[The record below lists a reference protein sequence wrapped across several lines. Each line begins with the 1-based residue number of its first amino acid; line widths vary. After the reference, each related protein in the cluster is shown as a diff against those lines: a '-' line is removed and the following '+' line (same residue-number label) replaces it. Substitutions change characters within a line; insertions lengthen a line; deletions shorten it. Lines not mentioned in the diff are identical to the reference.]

1 MIKKIRIVPSMLALA
16 GWFAVSVSVRAQFA
30 GSVLSY
36 DSGTGFAAGFTN
48 TSSALGAPALGSR
61 VTPFAPPS
69 SKSQLLSIGAGGEV
83 TLQMDTPILN
93 NPADPFGLNF
103 IVFANSFFVQN
114 GGSGQTATTGG
125 ALFFHAASTLVQV
138 SSDDLNWYT
147 LNPALT
153 PQPGQW
159 FPTYG
164 AGDPQL
170 PVDPALANMNFT
182 GMTLGQ
188 VESLYGGSAGGTGFS
203 LSWAQDSSGNNVN
216 LASADYVR
224 IEVQSGVLDM
234 DAISAIPEPGVW
246 EFFLAAGAIVWFWPN
261 RAGLRQRLQ
270 KIQSRHLIIPGVLFL
285 CSTVGATTFTEN
297 FSSDPLQNGWAIF
310 GDINLFQWDSTNHD
324 LAVTWDS
331 SQPNSYFYHPLGT
344 VVTIDD
350 NFSLDFDLNLSQASA
365 DGFGSELGVGF
376 LNLAN
381 ATNASFLRTLG
392 ISPNVAEFD
401 YFPPSEIQASI
412 DATFIDESN
421 NFYFAFDTVPLN
433 NGLTYHVHIE
443 HVAGNQTLIGEVFTN
458 GILYTELPMTFP
470 EALINFRLDTISI
483 SSYQDDGFGDTIF
496 AQGTVSNL
504 IVTVPTFP
512 NLTISEDFS
521 SDPAQNGWALFGN
534 TNLFQ
539 WDSVNHDLGAT
550 WDTAQANSYFFH
562 SLGTVLAI
570 DDEFSVEFDLSVSNA
585 TAEGFGSQLAVGF
598 LNLADATDPGFIRTL
613 GDSPNVAEFDYFPPS
628 QIKPSIDATMIDAN
642 TNFYFAFDNLTLDPG
657 ITYHVRI
664 THVANDQTLF
674 GEVFTNGVLYTAMP
688 MMFTNTL
695 TDFRLDTISVS
706 SYQEDGFGDTI
717 FAQGTVANIVAT
729 VPPLP
734 LQNMAGTFSNSLWQ
748 VQFNDRTNWL
758 FTLQRS
764 QDLASW
770 TEVSATTPGVD
781 GTLTLSDTNAPV
793 DKAFYRVRATR
804 P

>member
-1 MIKKIRIVPSMLALA
+1 
-16 GWFAVSVSVRAQFA
+16 
-30 GSVLSY
+30 
-36 DSGTGFAAGFTN
+36 
-48 TSSALGAPALGSR
+48 
-61 VTPFAPPS
+61 
-69 SKSQLLSIGAGGEV
+69 
-83 TLQMDTPILN
+83 
-93 NPADPFGLNF
+93 
-103 IVFANSFFVQN
+103 
-114 GGSGQTATTGG
+114 
-125 ALFFHAASTLVQV
+125 
-138 SSDDLNWYT
+138 
-147 LNPALT
+147 
-153 PQPGQW
+153 
-159 FPTYG
+159 
-164 AGDPQL
+164 
-170 PVDPALANMNFT
+170 
-182 GMTLGQ
+182 
-188 VESLYGGSAGGTGFS
+188 
-203 LSWAQDSSGNNVN
+203 
-216 LASADYVR
+216 
-224 IEVQSGVLDM
+224 
-234 DAISAIPEPGVW
+234 
-246 EFFLAAGAIVWFWPN
+246 
-261 RAGLRQRLQ
+261 
-270 KIQSRHLIIPGVLFL
+270 
-285 CSTVGATTFTEN
+285 
-297 FSSDPLQNGWAIF
+297 
-310 GDINLFQWDSTNHD
+310 
-324 LAVTWDS
+324 
-331 SQPNSYFYHPLGT
+331 
-344 VVTIDD
+344 
-350 NFSLDFDLNLSQASA
+350 
-365 DGFGSELGVGF
+365 
-376 LNLAN
+376 
-381 ATNASFLRTLG
+381 
-392 ISPNVAEFD
+392 
-401 YFPPSEIQASI
+401 
-412 DATFIDESN
+412 
-421 NFYFAFDTVPLN
+421 
-433 NGLTYHVHIE
+433 
-443 HVAGNQTLIGEVFTN
+443 
-458 GILYTELPMTFP
+458 MTFP